1 MKSEDI
7 VESIANFIVN
17 TYKSETNVTDELVNP
32 SSDLAELDIDSIEHM
47 KIIILIE
54 EEYNF
59 EFEKEEL
66 ALDSVKTISDLAQF
80 VYQKIQII
88 SDRKSD

>member
-1 MKSEDI
+1 MKPNM
-7 VESIANFIVN
+7 VERIADFIVN
-17 TYKSETNVTDELVNP
+17 TYKSDTNVTDELVNP
-32 SSDLAELDIDSIEHM
+32 SSNLAALDIDSIEHM

-66 ALDSVKTISDLAQF
+66 ALDSIETIFDLAQF
-80 VYQKIQII
+80 VYHKIENI
-88 SDRKSD
+88 R